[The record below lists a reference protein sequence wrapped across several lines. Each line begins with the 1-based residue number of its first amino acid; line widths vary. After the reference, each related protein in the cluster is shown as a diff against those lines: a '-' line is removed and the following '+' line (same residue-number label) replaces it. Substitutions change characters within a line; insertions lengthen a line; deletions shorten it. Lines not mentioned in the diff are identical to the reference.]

1 MNKYSTS
8 DVYVKLCFLQGM
20 SYFIQHGL
28 VSDRNQ
34 DIADF
39 LHHTDKLSKNQVRE
53 LKTINFF
60 PKYIQ

>member
-1 MNKYSTS
+1 
-8 DVYVKLCFLQGM
+8 M

-53 LKTINFF
+53 SEKRSIFF
-60 PKYIQ
+60 P